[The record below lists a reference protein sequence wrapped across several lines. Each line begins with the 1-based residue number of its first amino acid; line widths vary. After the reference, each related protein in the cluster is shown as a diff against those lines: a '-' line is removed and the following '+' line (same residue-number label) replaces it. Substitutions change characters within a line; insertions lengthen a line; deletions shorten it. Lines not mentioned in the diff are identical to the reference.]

1 MDFDWTLLGYPTFG
15 LTLLLF
21 HKVPGGDSSI
31 SYTVVGNYRTL
42 FLTTYITS
50 VLSAAFGLAKCL
62 KTGVARIIQSKGP
75 VDGYLSSRFILAFFG
90 KSVKGIPLLISYS

>member
-1 MDFDWTLLGYPTFG
+1 MGGDPLDFSVNRQPKYFCLWIWTGLLRHLTFG
-15 LTLLLF
+15 LKLLLF
-21 HKVPGGDSSI
+21 HTVPGGDSSI

-75 VDGYLSSRFILAFFG
+75 V
-90 KSVKGIPLLISYS
+90 V